1 MLRRIVPIAALTLAF
16 ATPAMAREMSVNS
29 PEELL
34 NQANQMNYQ
43 EEQSAKVALSK
54 AGDNQALM
62 TYADTLKYD
71 HQANEDA
78 VSALARQ
85 KSIKLEGTE
94 SKSEI
99 TNKFNDMKGGEFDSA
114 FLEDQVKDH
123 EKMIGLFKQ
132 AREQF
137 ASDPDMR
144 VYIDETIPVLESHL
158 KVAENLHKDM
168 ASGSSENP
176 ANNKSTTK
184 DMGESSANNR

>member
-1 MLRRIVPIAALTLAF
+1 MFRRIVPIAALTLAF
-16 ATPAMAREMSVNS
+16 AAPAMAHDMSMNS
-29 PEELL
+29 PEALL
-34 NQANQMNYQ
+34 NQANQMNY
-43 EEQSAKVALSK
+43 EEQQTAKIALSK

-99 TNKFNDMKGGEFDSA
+99 TSKFNNMKGGEFDSA
-114 FLEDQVKDH
+114 FLTDEIKDH
-123 EKMIGLFKQ
+123 EKMIGVFK
-132 AREQF
+132 
-137 ASDPDMR
+137 
-144 VYIDETIPVLESHL
+144 SHL
-158 KVAENLHKDM
+158 KVAENLRKDM
-168 ASGSSENP
+168 AAGSHENP

-184 DMGESSANNR
+184 DMGESSASNR